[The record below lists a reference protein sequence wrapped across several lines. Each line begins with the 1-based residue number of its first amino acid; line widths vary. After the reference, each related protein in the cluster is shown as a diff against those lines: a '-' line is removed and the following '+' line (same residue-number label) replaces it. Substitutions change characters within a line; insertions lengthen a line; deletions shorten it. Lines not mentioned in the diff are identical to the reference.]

1 MYKLLLVTDREEVL
15 NAFNQI
21 QNWEML
27 GFKPPHIRHDFE
39 GAKDSLAKHH
49 ADGIAIALDP
59 AEERLVLNYL
69 QERFPL
75 VSIFEAGKSPEEVL
89 RYLTELKSLLNR
101 VRADFSNDSYE
112 EIDMLQVCRHDFL
125 GKVMNRQIPS
135 RDALY
140 RNMRLLRSRLDPER
154 PCLLM
159 ELEQVAIKENRL
171 EGRWT
176 AGKDRL
182 ELTLRNS
189 FGPDLAGMHI
199 VPSLLPDGRIQVL
212 ACPFKGATEDRTPE
226 EMRAILNERANES
239 IEHLKEY
246 KGLELRLTDIQI
258 LPALTALC
266 E

>member
-15 NAFNQI
+15 NAFGQI

-49 ADGIAIALDP
+49 ADGIAIALDA
-59 AEERLVLNYL
+59 AEEQLVLDYL
-69 QERFPL
+69 QEKFPL
-75 VSIFEAGKSPEEVL
+75 VSIFTAGKTPEEVL
-89 RYLTELKSLLNR
+89 RYLTELKTLLNR

-125 GKVMNRQIPS
+125 GKVMNRMIPS
-135 RDALY
+135 KDALY
-140 RNMRLLRSRLDPER
+140 RNLRLLRSRLDPER

-159 ELEQVAIKENRL
+159 ELEQVAIRENRL

-176 AGKDRL
+176 SGKDRL
-182 ELTLRNS
+182 ELTLRDS

-199 VPSLLPDGRIQVL
+199 VPSLRPDGTIQVL
-212 ACPFKGATEDRTPE
+212 ACPFKGAADDKTPE
-226 EMRAILNERANES
+226 EMRAILNKRACES

-246 KGLELRLTDIQI
+246 KGLELQLTDIQI

>member
-15 NAFNQI
+15 NAFSQI
-21 QNWEML
+21 QNWEMI
-27 GFKPPHIRHDFE
+27 GFKPPHIRYDFE

-49 ADGIAIALDP
+49 ADGIAIALDA
-59 AEERLVLNYL
+59 AEEQRVLDYL
-69 QERFPL
+69 QERYPL
-75 VSIFEAGKSPEEVL
+75 VSIFEAGRTPQEVL

-125 GKVMNRQIPS
+125 GKVMNRMIPS

-176 AGKDRL
+176 GGKDRL
-182 ELTLRNS
+182 ELTLRDS

-199 VPSLLPDGRIQVL
+199 VPSVQPDGVIKVL
-212 ACPFKGATEDRTPE
+212 ACPFKGTTEDKTPE
-226 EMRAILNERANES
+226 EMRDILCERARES
-239 IEHLKEY
+239 MEHLKNY
-246 KGLELRLTDIQI
+246 KGLELRLVDIQI

-266 E
+266 A

>member
-1 MYKLLLVTDREEVL
+1 
-15 NAFNQI
+15 
-21 QNWEML
+21 ML
-27 GFKPPHIRHDFE
+27 QVKT
-39 GAKDSLAKHH
+39 
-49 ADGIAIALDP
+49 
-59 AEERLVLNYL
+59 
-69 QERFPL
+69 
-75 VSIFEAGKSPEEVL
+75 PEEVL
-89 RYLTELKSLLNR
+89 RYLTELKTLLNR

-112 EIDMLQVCRHDFL
+112 EIDMLHVCRHDFL
-125 GKVMNRQIPS
+125 GKVMNRKIPS

-140 RNMRLLRSRLDPER
+140 RNLRLLRSRLDPER

-212 ACPFKGATEDRTPE
+212 ACPFKGAPEDLTPE
-226 EMRAILNERANES
+226 EMRSILNKRADES
-239 IEHLKEY
+239 IEHLREY